1 MKIDARKLKE
11 VYLPKAKKIANDE
24 RFYSVPD
31 ADGYS
36 LSDYGRLLY
45 GSKWVPVVY
54 VSGEGIYCEYYN
66 IKFNNNLYAGL
77 IRRDHLIALTFRPG
91 EKIDLLINPNIT
103 DEKTRLRVQNLHVVN
118 GKSEIV
124 NYIQSKIDGV
134 LPTYAG
140 AKEEHKIENRQEYSK
155 KINRVIEESYF
166 AAKTRATNQ
175 KFKKRNPQYADVTMC
190 GEWLNSMEPFAEWFF
205 ANDYYYPQP
214 LEVDK
219 DLLAF
224 GIGKIYSPKTCCR
237 LPAKINLLFRSKPN
251 KYGSRI
257 FPKKKKDGSYV
268 FIFNGFK
275 KKISFYNYLDALK
288 YTRKDKAE
296 QIRKAVK
303 EEREKGYMPEYL
315 LEKMSQW
322 ADLTEMGLI
331 KMWEPDMK
339 KLIEE
344 GII

>member
-54 VSGEGIYCEYYN
+54 ISGEGIYCEYYT

-103 DEKTRLRVQNLHVVN
+103 DEKTRWRVQNLHVIN

-134 LPTYAG
+134 TPTYAG

-205 ANDYYYPQP
+205 TNDYYYPQP

-219 DLLAF
+219 DLLTF
-224 GIGKIYSPKTCCR
+224 GIGKIYSPKTC
-237 LPAKINLLFRSKPN
+237 
-251 KYGSRI
+251 
-257 FPKKKKDGSYV
+257 
-268 FIFNGFK
+268 
-275 KKISFYNYLDALK
+275 
-288 YTRKDKAE
+288 
-296 QIRKAVK
+296 
-303 EEREKGYMPEYL
+303 
-315 LEKMSQW
+315 
-322 ADLTEMGLI
+322 
-331 KMWEPDMK
+331 
-339 KLIEE
+339 
-344 GII
+344 